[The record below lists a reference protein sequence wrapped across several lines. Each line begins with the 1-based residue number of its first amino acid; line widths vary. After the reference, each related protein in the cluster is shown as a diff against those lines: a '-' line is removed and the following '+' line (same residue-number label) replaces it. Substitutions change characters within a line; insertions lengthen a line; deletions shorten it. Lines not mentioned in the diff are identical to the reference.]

1 MPSPEQYKGRWGRV
15 GGNNSKK
22 GYRGNNAR
30 EEGTIQGKGGND
42 TRAGGGTTQEGT
54 IQGKGRE
61 TIQRRKGEKANNTR
75 KGGTTCRSALSRG
88 RLVFV
93 LRRFLSLY

>member
-42 TRAGGGTTQEGT
+42 TRAGGGQHRKEQYKGRGGKQYKGGRGRRRT
-54 IQGKGRE
+54 IQGRGE
-61 TIQRRKGEKANNTR
+61 QRVV
-75 KGGTTCRSALSRG
+75 LP
-88 RLVFV
+88 LVVVVLFTSFV
-93 LRRFLSLY
+93 DS